1 MASFNSKLELLQA
14 KINRQLAKVVERARI
29 REAQISI
36 VIEQVAQDGSSMNP
50 LKDLLLSLRMMLAF
64 LIIFWI
70 LTWHSHMIDVLHI
83 IDLVLLNFQAMIAST
98 DGSNSVK
105 WLHRYQS
112 YFEMHR
118 VADTMSTQLAT
129 IQFNVVL
136 VNGMMNFWS
145 ITIHPIG

>member
-1 MASFNSKLELLQA
+1 
-14 KINRQLAKVVERARI
+14 
-29 REAQISI
+29 
-36 VIEQVAQDGSSMNP
+36 
-50 LKDLLLSLRMMLAF
+50 
-64 LIIFWI
+64 
-70 LTWHSHMIDVLHI
+70 MIDVLHI

-136 VNGMMNFWS
+136 VNGMMNF
-145 ITIHPIG
+145 

>member
-70 LTWHSHMIDVLHI
+70 LT
-83 IDLVLLNFQAMIAST
+83 
-98 DGSNSVK
+98 
-105 WLHRYQS
+105 
-112 YFEMHR
+112 
-118 VADTMSTQLAT
+118 
-129 IQFNVVL
+129 
-136 VNGMMNFWS
+136 
-145 ITIHPIG
+145 